1 MAKRKRNIRERQDY
15 RQGGR
20 VALARGG
27 KRGAK
32 RKATPKIRKPVEDPR
47 PTPQVVGL
55 SDKPITKTKP
65 VKPTVRPS
73 KKPVIPGNEP
83 FPVEPPVIKEPAR
96 PRPQVPTLPPVDPT
110 VSRPAEPTVSRPAEP
125 TVSRPAEPTVSRPER
140 PAETVSR
147 PERPDRPDKNGET
160 SPGGGMWWKEY
171 GYDTLEDAIS
181 DGWYWD
187 TDTGQ
192 WTIAS
197 GNTDNTTTTTDNTNT
212 TTTTNTDDTTT
223 ESGFDSKAYAQQ
235 LAQGEGPQG
244 EAIIKPAE
252 QVDTGIY
259 TDKEVN
265 TSWQEGGLQGTLLT
279 NEQGLTG
286 KNIFEALWGAGDG
299 TNPADSV
306 EIDGTTYVWEDF
318 HNLIKQE
325 ATDFIGKEKPDSPYK
340 MSETEMLALTDEQR
354 AAATKAGYI
363 PDETVTKGIAQPDV
377 SDPDAITAGTYTGD
391 IIDQET
397 AVNAKTLEELSPGS
411 TADLQTQSLTMQAQG
426 VDVTADYRVGDEKT
440 LTDRVIGTLGPEAM
454 AEFQKVAGTDL
465 PRVLRAKKQL
475 RRAGLTEDQINLIG
489 NDPELLEDELMD
501 YTEAERGMIAGL
513 PDEALVST
521 QLTSLLDGIES
532 GEIPAFARPAVAAV
546 NEMLVARGL
555 SASTVGRDALI
566 NSLITAAM
574 PLAQSNAQSIKES
587 VMSQRTIEA
596 QAEQLN
602 AQMRQQTAL
611 DRADKTF
618 SMDMAQF
625 TSDQQIALSNSKF
638 LQTVT
643 LTDANN
649 EQQAMMQN
657 AASNAQ
663 LDLATLDSN
672 TKLVAQNAQA
682 FLQLDMTNLN
692 NRQQSEVLRAKMN
705 QDRMLSNQA
714 STNASLQFNAT
725 SENQTNQ
732 FMSNLKTQI
741 DLNNAARQDS
751 MEQFNATQDNA
762 KEARRVG
769 IAADIAKFDAQLVT
783 QVDQFN
789 AQQDF
794 ARNQWNAQNSAA
806 VEASNVE
813 WRRQANT
820 INTAAQNAIN
830 AQNAQNAFQMSSQS
844 LAFLWQELRDQADFD
859 FRAVENDENRKAQI
873 VATALANEG
882 KSGEKYD
889 DYLTGIVSSFASSL
903 NTAYTGFQQNTTCFM
918 KGTMVE
924 MVDGSTKE
932 ISTIQLGDYTKG
944 GEVLSTLQAV
954 PQTLYDYKGIKV
966 TGSHTV
972 REDGIWTEVE
982 NSKYGVLTDMV
993 EPVYTLI
1000 SSYNRMFIEGIE
1012 FGDYLLYTDGMG
1024 KGYLPDNAWLP
1035 SFKDM
1040 QVWVKDRNLNKEV
1053 ETIHG

>member
-1 MAKRKRNIRERQDY
+1 MARKRYNKGKRIDM

-27 KRGAK
+27 NRGAK
-32 RKATPKIRKPVEDPR
+32 RTATPKKPIVREDRPVR
-47 PTPQVVGL
+47 TPLGPDDRPMRPNDQPDLPTSTPPPMSSQTPLTRPQKPKGTKDILKDPAPAPKKERPMSSPEQVYGKDWDMFPTPPDSV
-55 SDKPITKTKP
+55 PTKEGMDTVTNAETQQEP
-65 VKPTVRPS
+65 TSVQPDFYIDRDDPYFGEPQPTVYTPEQQ
-73 KKPVIPGNEP
+73 N
-83 FPVEPPVIKEPAR
+83 PAA
-96 PRPQVPTLPPVDPT
+96 VAGTTST
-110 VSRPAEPTVSRPAEP
+110 VGTSTTAS
-125 TVSRPAEPTVSRPER
+125 
-140 PAETVSR
+140 
-147 PERPDRPDKNGET
+147 ET
-160 SPGGGMWWKEY
+160 SQGGGMWWKDA
-171 GYDTLEDAIS
+171 GFDTFEDAINA
-181 DGWYWD
+181 GWYWNNQ
-187 TDTGQ
+187 TGQ
-192 WTIAS
+192 WTNIGTPGNPDTT
-197 GNTDNTTTTTDNTNT
+197 GNTDNDNTG
-212 TTTTNTDDTTT
+212 T

-235 LAQGEGPQG
+235 LAQGEGP
-244 EAIIKPAE
+244 
-252 QVDTGIY
+252 
-259 TDKEVN
+259 
-265 TSWQEGGLQGTLLT
+265 
-279 NEQGLTG
+279 TG
-286 KNIFEALWGAGDG
+286 KAVIPDAEKVGGIQRDSEG
-299 TNPADSV
+299 NPILDSEGNTIPIV
-306 EIDGTTYVWEDF
+306 RD
-318 HNLIKQE
+318 
-325 ATDFIGKEKPDSPYK
+325 
-340 MSETEMLALTDEQR
+340 MSETEMLALTEEQR
-354 AAATKAGYI
+354 AAATKAGYT

-377 SDPDAITAGTYTGD
+377 SDPDAIIAGTYTGD
-391 IIDQET
+391 TIDEET

-475 RRAGLTEDQINLIG
+475 RRAGLTENQINLIG
-489 NDPELLEDELMD
+489 NDPELLEDELMN

-546 NEMLVARGL
+546 NEMLLARGL

-618 SMDMAQF
+618 SMNMAQF

-643 LTDANN
+643 LTDASND
-649 EQQAMMQN
+649 QQAMMQN
-657 AASNAQ
+657 AASMAQ

-672 TKLVAQNAQA
+672 TRLTAQNAQA

-692 NRQQSEVLRAKMN
+692 NKQQSEVLRAKMN

-732 FMSNLKTQI
+732 FMANLKTQI
-741 DLNNAARQDS
+741 DLNNVARQDS

-794 ARNQWNAQNSAA
+794 ARNQWNAQNAAA
-806 VEASNVE
+806 VEASNIE

-859 FRAVENDENRKAQI
+859 FRAVENEENRKAQI

-889 DYLTGIVSSFASSL
+889 DYLTGIVSGFAQSL
-903 NTAYTGFQQNTTCFM
+903 NNAYRTFP
-918 KGTMVE
+918 
-924 MVDGSTKE
+924 S
-932 ISTIQLGDYTKG
+932 
-944 GEVLSTLQAV
+944 
-954 PQTLYDYKGIKV
+954 QTPG
-966 TGSHTV
+966 
-972 REDGIWTEVE
+972 
-982 NSKYGVLTDMV
+982 
-993 EPVYTLI
+993 P
-1000 SSYNRMFIEGIE
+1000 
-1012 FGDYLLYTDGMG
+1012 
-1024 KGYLPDNAWLP
+1024 
-1035 SFKDM
+1035 
-1040 QVWVKDRNLNKEV
+1040 
-1053 ETIHG
+1053 

>member
-1 MAKRKRNIRERQDY
+1 MARKRYNKGKRIDM

-27 KRGAK
+27 NRGAK
-32 RKATPKIRKPVEDPR
+32 RTATPKKPIVREDRPVR
-47 PTPQVVGL
+47 TPLGPDDRPMRPNDQPDLPTSTPPPMSSQTPLTRPQKPKGTKDILKDPAPAPKKERPMSSPEQVYGKDWDMFPTPPDSV
-55 SDKPITKTKP
+55 PTKEGMNTVTNAETQQEP
-65 VKPTVRPS
+65 TSVQPDFYIDRDDPYFGEPQPTVYTPEQQ
-73 KKPVIPGNEP
+73 N
-83 FPVEPPVIKEPAR
+83 PAA
-96 PRPQVPTLPPVDPT
+96 VAGTTST
-110 VSRPAEPTVSRPAEP
+110 VGTSTTAS
-125 TVSRPAEPTVSRPER
+125 
-140 PAETVSR
+140 
-147 PERPDRPDKNGET
+147 ET
-160 SPGGGMWWKEY
+160 SQGGGMWWKDA
-171 GYDTLEDAIS
+171 GFDTFEDAINA
-181 DGWYWD
+181 GWYWNNQ
-187 TDTGQ
+187 TGQ
-192 WTIAS
+192 WTNIGTPGNPDTT
-197 GNTDNTTTTTDNTNT
+197 GNTDNDNTG
-212 TTTTNTDDTTT
+212 T

-235 LAQGEGPQG
+235 LAQGEGP
-244 EAIIKPAE
+244 
-252 QVDTGIY
+252 
-259 TDKEVN
+259 
-265 TSWQEGGLQGTLLT
+265 
-279 NEQGLTG
+279 TG
-286 KNIFEALWGAGDG
+286 KAVIPDAEKVGGIQRDSEG
-299 TNPADSV
+299 NPILDSEGNTIPIV
-306 EIDGTTYVWEDF
+306 RD
-318 HNLIKQE
+318 
-325 ATDFIGKEKPDSPYK
+325 
-340 MSETEMLALTDEQR
+340 MSETEMLALTEEQR
-354 AAATKAGYI
+354 AAATKAGYT

-377 SDPDAITAGTYTGD
+377 SDPDAIIAGTYTGD
-391 IIDQET
+391 TIDEET

-440 LTDRVIGTLGPEAM
+440 LTDRVVGTLSPEAM

-475 RRAGLTEDQINLIG
+475 RRAGLTENQINLIG
-489 NDPELLEDELMD
+489 NDPELLEDELMN

-546 NEMLVARGL
+546 NEMLLARGL

-618 SMDMAQF
+618 SMNMAQF

-643 LTDANN
+643 LTDASND
-649 EQQAMMQN
+649 QQAMMQN
-657 AASNAQ
+657 AASMAQ

-692 NRQQSEVLRAKMN
+692 NKQQSEVLRAKMN
-705 QDRMLSNQA
+705 QDRILSNQA

-732 FMSNLKTQI
+732 FMANLKTQI
-741 DLNNAARQDS
+741 DLNNVARQDS

-794 ARNQWNAQNSAA
+794 ARNQWNAQNAAA
-806 VEASNVE
+806 VEASNIE

-859 FRAVENDENRKAQI
+859 FRAVENEENRKAQI

-889 DYLTGIVSSFASSL
+889 DYLTGIVSGFAQSL
-903 NTAYTGFQQNTTCFM
+903 NNAYRTFP
-918 KGTMVE
+918 
-924 MVDGSTKE
+924 S
-932 ISTIQLGDYTKG
+932 
-944 GEVLSTLQAV
+944 
-954 PQTLYDYKGIKV
+954 QTPG
-966 TGSHTV
+966 
-972 REDGIWTEVE
+972 
-982 NSKYGVLTDMV
+982 
-993 EPVYTLI
+993 P
-1000 SSYNRMFIEGIE
+1000 
-1012 FGDYLLYTDGMG
+1012 
-1024 KGYLPDNAWLP
+1024 
-1035 SFKDM
+1035 
-1040 QVWVKDRNLNKEV
+1040 
-1053 ETIHG
+1053 

>member
-1 MAKRKRNIRERQDY
+1 
-15 RQGGR
+15 
-20 VALARGG
+20 
-27 KRGAK
+27 
-32 RKATPKIRKPVEDPR
+32 
-47 PTPQVVGL
+47 
-55 SDKPITKTKP
+55 
-65 VKPTVRPS
+65 
-73 KKPVIPGNEP
+73 
-83 FPVEPPVIKEPAR
+83 
-96 PRPQVPTLPPVDPT
+96 
-110 VSRPAEPTVSRPAEP
+110 
-125 TVSRPAEPTVSRPER
+125 
-140 PAETVSR
+140 
-147 PERPDRPDKNGET
+147 
-160 SPGGGMWWKEY
+160 
-171 GYDTLEDAIS
+171 
-181 DGWYWD
+181 
-187 TDTGQ
+187 
-192 WTIAS
+192 
-197 GNTDNTTTTTDNTNT
+197 
-212 TTTTNTDDTTT
+212 
-223 ESGFDSKAYAQQ
+223 
-235 LAQGEGPQG
+235 
-244 EAIIKPAE
+244 
-252 QVDTGIY
+252 
-259 TDKEVN
+259 
-265 TSWQEGGLQGTLLT
+265 
-279 NEQGLTG
+279 
-286 KNIFEALWGAGDG
+286 
-299 TNPADSV
+299 
-306 EIDGTTYVWEDF
+306 
-318 HNLIKQE
+318 
-325 ATDFIGKEKPDSPYK
+325 
-340 MSETEMLALTDEQR
+340 
-354 AAATKAGYI
+354 
-363 PDETVTKGIAQPDV
+363 
-377 SDPDAITAGTYTGD
+377 
-391 IIDQET
+391 
-397 AVNAKTLEELSPGS
+397 
-411 TADLQTQSLTMQAQG
+411 MQAQG

-440 LTDRVIGTLGPEAM
+440 LTDRVVGTLSPEAM

-649 EQQAMMQN
+649 DQQAMMQN

-692 NRQQSEVLRAKMN
+692 NKQQSEVLRAKMN

-732 FMSNLKTQI
+732 FMANLKTQI

-903 NTAYTGFQQNTTCFM
+903 NTAYTGWQQNTT
-918 KGTMVE
+918 
-924 MVDGSTKE
+924 
-932 ISTIQLGDYTKG
+932 
-944 GEVLSTLQAV
+944 
-954 PQTLYDYKGIKV
+954 QTPG
-966 TGSHTV
+966 
-972 REDGIWTEVE
+972 
-982 NSKYGVLTDMV
+982 
-993 EPVYTLI
+993 P
-1000 SSYNRMFIEGIE
+1000 
-1012 FGDYLLYTDGMG
+1012 
-1024 KGYLPDNAWLP
+1024 
-1035 SFKDM
+1035 
-1040 QVWVKDRNLNKEV
+1040 
-1053 ETIHG
+1053 

>member
-1 MAKRKRNIRERQDY
+1 MARKRYNKGKRIDM

-27 KRGAK
+27 NRGAK
-32 RKATPKIRKPVEDPR
+32 RTATPKKPIVREDRPVR
-47 PTPQVVGL
+47 TPLGPDDRPMRPNDQPDLPTSTPPPMSSQTPLTRPQKPKGTKDILKDPAPAPKKERPMSSPEQVYGKDWDMFPTPPDSV
-55 SDKPITKTKP
+55 PTKEGMNTVTNAETQQEP
-65 VKPTVRPS
+65 TSVQPDFYIDRDDPYFGEPQPTVYTPEQQ
-73 KKPVIPGNEP
+73 N
-83 FPVEPPVIKEPAR
+83 PAA
-96 PRPQVPTLPPVDPT
+96 VAGTTST
-110 VSRPAEPTVSRPAEP
+110 VGTSTTAS
-125 TVSRPAEPTVSRPER
+125 
-140 PAETVSR
+140 
-147 PERPDRPDKNGET
+147 ET
-160 SPGGGMWWKEY
+160 SQGGGMWWKDA
-171 GYDTLEDAIS
+171 GFDTFEDAINA
-181 DGWYWD
+181 GWYWNNQ
-187 TDTGQ
+187 TGQ
-192 WTIAS
+192 WTNIGTPGNPDTT
-197 GNTDNTTTTTDNTNT
+197 GNTDNDNTG
-212 TTTTNTDDTTT
+212 T

-235 LAQGEGPQG
+235 LAQGEGP
-244 EAIIKPAE
+244 
-252 QVDTGIY
+252 
-259 TDKEVN
+259 
-265 TSWQEGGLQGTLLT
+265 
-279 NEQGLTG
+279 TG
-286 KNIFEALWGAGDG
+286 KAVIPDAEKVGGIQRDSEG
-299 TNPADSV
+299 NPILDSEGNTIPIV
-306 EIDGTTYVWEDF
+306 RD
-318 HNLIKQE
+318 
-325 ATDFIGKEKPDSPYK
+325 
-340 MSETEMLALTDEQR
+340 MSETEMLALTEEQR
-354 AAATKAGYI
+354 AAATKAGYT

-377 SDPDAITAGTYTGD
+377 SDPDAIIAGTYTGD
-391 IIDQET
+391 TIDEET

-411 TADLQTQSLTMQAQG
+411 TADLQTQSLTIQAQG

-440 LTDRVIGTLGPEAM
+440 LTDRVVGTLSPEAM

-475 RRAGLTEDQINLIG
+475 RRAGLTENQINLIG
-489 NDPELLEDELMD
+489 NDPELLEDELMN

-546 NEMLVARGL
+546 NEMLLARGL

-618 SMDMAQF
+618 SMNMAQF

-643 LTDANN
+643 LTDASND
-649 EQQAMMQN
+649 QQAMMQN
-657 AASNAQ
+657 AASMAQ

-692 NRQQSEVLRAKMN
+692 NKQQSEVLRAKMN
-705 QDRMLSNQA
+705 QDRILSNQA

-732 FMSNLKTQI
+732 FMANLKTQI
-741 DLNNAARQDS
+741 DLNNVARQDS

-794 ARNQWNAQNSAA
+794 ARNQWNAQNAAA
-806 VEASNVE
+806 VEASNIE

-859 FRAVENDENRKAQI
+859 FRAVENEENRKAQI

-889 DYLTGIVSSFASSL
+889 DYLTGIVSGFAQSL
-903 NTAYTGFQQNTTCFM
+903 NNAYRTFP
-918 KGTMVE
+918 
-924 MVDGSTKE
+924 S
-932 ISTIQLGDYTKG
+932 
-944 GEVLSTLQAV
+944 
-954 PQTLYDYKGIKV
+954 QTPG
-966 TGSHTV
+966 
-972 REDGIWTEVE
+972 
-982 NSKYGVLTDMV
+982 
-993 EPVYTLI
+993 P
-1000 SSYNRMFIEGIE
+1000 
-1012 FGDYLLYTDGMG
+1012 
-1024 KGYLPDNAWLP
+1024 
-1035 SFKDM
+1035 
-1040 QVWVKDRNLNKEV
+1040 
-1053 ETIHG
+1053 

>member
-1 MAKRKRNIRERQDY
+1 MARKRYNKGKRIDM

-27 KRGAK
+27 NRGAK
-32 RKATPKIRKPVEDPR
+32 RTATPKKPIVREDRPVR
-47 PTPQVVGL
+47 TPLGPDDRPMRPNDQPDLPTSTPPPMSSQTPLTRPQKPKGTKDILKDPAPAPKKERPMSSPEQVYGKDWDMFPTPPDSV
-55 SDKPITKTKP
+55 PTKEGMDTVTNAETQQEP
-65 VKPTVRPS
+65 TSVQPDFYIDRDDPYFGEPQPTVYTPEQQ
-73 KKPVIPGNEP
+73 N
-83 FPVEPPVIKEPAR
+83 PAA
-96 PRPQVPTLPPVDPT
+96 VAGTTST
-110 VSRPAEPTVSRPAEP
+110 VGTSTTAS
-125 TVSRPAEPTVSRPER
+125 
-140 PAETVSR
+140 
-147 PERPDRPDKNGET
+147 ET
-160 SPGGGMWWKEY
+160 SQGGGMWWKDA
-171 GYDTLEDAIS
+171 GFDTFEDAINA
-181 DGWYWD
+181 GWYWNNQ
-187 TDTGQ
+187 TGQ
-192 WTIAS
+192 WTNIGTPGNPDTT
-197 GNTDNTTTTTDNTNT
+197 GNTDNDNTG
-212 TTTTNTDDTTT
+212 T

-235 LAQGEGPQG
+235 LAQGEGP
-244 EAIIKPAE
+244 
-252 QVDTGIY
+252 
-259 TDKEVN
+259 
-265 TSWQEGGLQGTLLT
+265 
-279 NEQGLTG
+279 TG
-286 KNIFEALWGAGDG
+286 KAVIPDAEKVGGIQRDAEG
-299 TNPADSV
+299 NPILDSEGNTIPIV
-306 EIDGTTYVWEDF
+306 RD
-318 HNLIKQE
+318 
-325 ATDFIGKEKPDSPYK
+325 
-340 MSETEMLALTDEQR
+340 MSETEMLALTEEQR
-354 AAATKAGYI
+354 AAATKAGYT

-377 SDPDAITAGTYTGD
+377 SDPDAIIAGTYTGD
-391 IIDQET
+391 TIDEET

-411 TADLQTQSLTMQAQG
+411 TADLQTQSLTIQAQG

-440 LTDRVIGTLGPEAM
+440 LTDRVVGTLSPEAM

-475 RRAGLTEDQINLIG
+475 RRAGLTENQINLIG
-489 NDPELLEDELMD
+489 NDPELLEDELMN

-546 NEMLVARGL
+546 NEMLLARGL

-618 SMDMAQF
+618 SMNMAQF

-643 LTDANN
+643 LTDASND
-649 EQQAMMQN
+649 QQAMMQN
-657 AASNAQ
+657 AASMAQ

-672 TKLVAQNAQA
+672 TRLTAQNAQA

-692 NRQQSEVLRAKMN
+692 NKQQSEVLRAKMN
-705 QDRMLSNQA
+705 QDRILSNQA

-732 FMSNLKTQI
+732 FMANLKTQI
-741 DLNNAARQDS
+741 DLNNVARQDS

-794 ARNQWNAQNSAA
+794 ARNQWNAQNAAA
-806 VEASNVE
+806 VEASNIE

-859 FRAVENDENRKAQI
+859 FRAVENEENRKAQI

-889 DYLTGIVSSFASSL
+889 DYLTGIVSGFAQSL
-903 NTAYTGFQQNTTCFM
+903 NNAYRTFP
-918 KGTMVE
+918 
-924 MVDGSTKE
+924 S
-932 ISTIQLGDYTKG
+932 
-944 GEVLSTLQAV
+944 
-954 PQTLYDYKGIKV
+954 QTPG
-966 TGSHTV
+966 
-972 REDGIWTEVE
+972 
-982 NSKYGVLTDMV
+982 
-993 EPVYTLI
+993 P
-1000 SSYNRMFIEGIE
+1000 
-1012 FGDYLLYTDGMG
+1012 
-1024 KGYLPDNAWLP
+1024 
-1035 SFKDM
+1035 
-1040 QVWVKDRNLNKEV
+1040 
-1053 ETIHG
+1053 

>member
-1 MAKRKRNIRERQDY
+1 MARKRYNKGKRIDM

-27 KRGAK
+27 NRGAK
-32 RKATPKIRKPVEDPR
+32 RTATPKKPIVREDRPVR
-47 PTPQVVGL
+47 TPLGPDDRPMRPNDQPDLPTSTPPPMSSQTPLTRPQKPKGTKDILKDPAPAPQKERPMSSPEQLYGKDWDMFPTPPDSV
-55 SDKPITKTKP
+55 PTKEGMNTVTNAETQQEP
-65 VKPTVRPS
+65 TSVQPDFYIDRDDPYFGEPQPTVYTPEQQ
-73 KKPVIPGNEP
+73 N
-83 FPVEPPVIKEPAR
+83 PAA
-96 PRPQVPTLPPVDPT
+96 VAGTTST
-110 VSRPAEPTVSRPAEP
+110 VGTSTTAS
-125 TVSRPAEPTVSRPER
+125 
-140 PAETVSR
+140 
-147 PERPDRPDKNGET
+147 ET
-160 SPGGGMWWKEY
+160 SQGGGMWWKDA
-171 GYDTLEDAIS
+171 GFDTFEDAINA
-181 DGWYWD
+181 GWYWNNQ
-187 TDTGQ
+187 TGQ
-192 WTIAS
+192 WTNIGTPGNPDTT
-197 GNTDNTTTTTDNTNT
+197 GNTDNDNTG
-212 TTTTNTDDTTT
+212 T

-235 LAQGEGPQG
+235 LAQGEGP
-244 EAIIKPAE
+244 
-252 QVDTGIY
+252 
-259 TDKEVN
+259 
-265 TSWQEGGLQGTLLT
+265 
-279 NEQGLTG
+279 TG
-286 KNIFEALWGAGDG
+286 KAVIPDAEKVGGIQRDSEG
-299 TNPADSV
+299 NPILDSEGNTIPIV
-306 EIDGTTYVWEDF
+306 RD
-318 HNLIKQE
+318 
-325 ATDFIGKEKPDSPYK
+325 
-340 MSETEMLALTDEQR
+340 MSETEMLALTEEQR
-354 AAATKAGYI
+354 AAATKAGYT

-377 SDPDAITAGTYTGD
+377 SDPDAIIAGTYTGD
-391 IIDQET
+391 TIDEET

-440 LTDRVIGTLGPEAM
+440 LTDRVVGTLSPEAM

-475 RRAGLTEDQINLIG
+475 RRAGLTENQINLIG
-489 NDPELLEDELMD
+489 NDPELLEDELMN

-532 GEIPAFARPAVAAV
+532 GEIPTFARPAVAAV
-546 NEMLVARGL
+546 NEMLLARGL

-618 SMDMAQF
+618 SMNMAQF

-643 LTDANN
+643 LTDASND
-649 EQQAMMQN
+649 QQAMMQN
-657 AASNAQ
+657 AASMAQ

-692 NRQQSEVLRAKMN
+692 NKQQSEVLRAKMN
-705 QDRMLSNQA
+705 QDRILSNQA

-732 FMSNLKTQI
+732 FMANLKTQI
-741 DLNNAARQDS
+741 DLNNVARQDS

-794 ARNQWNAQNSAA
+794 ARNQWNAQNAAA
-806 VEASNVE
+806 VEASNIE

-859 FRAVENDENRKAQI
+859 FRAVENEENRKAQI

-889 DYLTGIVSSFASSL
+889 DYLTGIVSGFAQSL
-903 NTAYTGFQQNTTCFM
+903 NNAYRTFP
-918 KGTMVE
+918 
-924 MVDGSTKE
+924 S
-932 ISTIQLGDYTKG
+932 
-944 GEVLSTLQAV
+944 
-954 PQTLYDYKGIKV
+954 QTPG
-966 TGSHTV
+966 
-972 REDGIWTEVE
+972 
-982 NSKYGVLTDMV
+982 
-993 EPVYTLI
+993 P
-1000 SSYNRMFIEGIE
+1000 
-1012 FGDYLLYTDGMG
+1012 
-1024 KGYLPDNAWLP
+1024 
-1035 SFKDM
+1035 
-1040 QVWVKDRNLNKEV
+1040 
-1053 ETIHG
+1053 

>member
-1 MAKRKRNIRERQDY
+1 MARKRYNKGKRIDM

-27 KRGAK
+27 NRGAK
-32 RKATPKIRKPVEDPR
+32 RTATPKKPIVREDRPVR
-47 PTPQVVGL
+47 TPLGPDDRPMRPNDQPDLPTSTPPPMSSQTPLTRPQKPKGTKDILKDPAPAPKKERPMSSPEQVYGKDWDMFPTPPDSV
-55 SDKPITKTKP
+55 PTKEGMNTVTNAETQQEP
-65 VKPTVRPS
+65 TSVQPDFYIDRDDPYFGEPQPTVYTPEQQ
-73 KKPVIPGNEP
+73 N
-83 FPVEPPVIKEPAR
+83 PAA
-96 PRPQVPTLPPVDPT
+96 VAGTTST
-110 VSRPAEPTVSRPAEP
+110 VGTSTTAS
-125 TVSRPAEPTVSRPER
+125 
-140 PAETVSR
+140 
-147 PERPDRPDKNGET
+147 ET
-160 SPGGGMWWKEY
+160 SQGGGMWWKDA
-171 GYDTLEDAIS
+171 GFDTFEDAINA
-181 DGWYWD
+181 GWYWNNQ
-187 TDTGQ
+187 TGQ
-192 WTIAS
+192 WTNIGTPGNPDTT
-197 GNTDNTTTTTDNTNT
+197 GNTDNDNTG
-212 TTTTNTDDTTT
+212 T

-235 LAQGEGPQG
+235 LAQGEGP
-244 EAIIKPAE
+244 
-252 QVDTGIY
+252 
-259 TDKEVN
+259 
-265 TSWQEGGLQGTLLT
+265 
-279 NEQGLTG
+279 TG
-286 KNIFEALWGAGDG
+286 KAVIPDAEKVGGIQRDSEG
-299 TNPADSV
+299 NPILDSEGNTIPIV
-306 EIDGTTYVWEDF
+306 RD
-318 HNLIKQE
+318 
-325 ATDFIGKEKPDSPYK
+325 
-340 MSETEMLALTDEQR
+340 MSETEMLALTEEQR
-354 AAATKAGYI
+354 AAATKAGYT

-377 SDPDAITAGTYTGD
+377 SDPDAIIAGTYTGD
-391 IIDQET
+391 TIDEET

-475 RRAGLTEDQINLIG
+475 RRAGLTENQINLIG
-489 NDPELLEDELMD
+489 NDPELLEDELMN

-532 GEIPAFARPAVAAV
+532 GEIPTFARPAVAAV
-546 NEMLVARGL
+546 NEMLLARGL

-618 SMDMAQF
+618 SMNMAQF

-643 LTDANN
+643 LTDASND
-649 EQQAMMQN
+649 QQAMMQN
-657 AASNAQ
+657 AASMAQ

-692 NRQQSEVLRAKMN
+692 NKQQSEVLRAKMN

-732 FMSNLKTQI
+732 FMANLKTQI
-741 DLNNAARQDS
+741 DLNNVARQDS

-794 ARNQWNAQNSAA
+794 ARNQWNAQNAAA
-806 VEASNVE
+806 VEASNIE

-859 FRAVENDENRKAQI
+859 FRAVENEENRKAQI

-889 DYLTGIVSSFASSL
+889 DYLTGIVSGFAQSL
-903 NTAYTGFQQNTTCFM
+903 NNAYRTFP
-918 KGTMVE
+918 
-924 MVDGSTKE
+924 S
-932 ISTIQLGDYTKG
+932 
-944 GEVLSTLQAV
+944 
-954 PQTLYDYKGIKV
+954 QTPG
-966 TGSHTV
+966 
-972 REDGIWTEVE
+972 
-982 NSKYGVLTDMV
+982 
-993 EPVYTLI
+993 P
-1000 SSYNRMFIEGIE
+1000 
-1012 FGDYLLYTDGMG
+1012 
-1024 KGYLPDNAWLP
+1024 
-1035 SFKDM
+1035 
-1040 QVWVKDRNLNKEV
+1040 
-1053 ETIHG
+1053 

>member
-1 MAKRKRNIRERQDY
+1 MARKRYNKGKRIDM

-27 KRGAK
+27 NRGAK
-32 RKATPKIRKPVEDPR
+32 RTATPKKPIVREDRPVR
-47 PTPQVVGL
+47 TPLGPDDRPMRPNDQPDLPTSTPPPMSSQTPLTRPQKPKGTKDILKDPAPAPQKERPMSSPEQVYGKDWDMFPTPPDSV
-55 SDKPITKTKP
+55 PTKEGMNTVTNAETQQEP
-65 VKPTVRPS
+65 TSVQPDFYIDRDDPYFGEPQPTVYTPEQQ
-73 KKPVIPGNEP
+73 N
-83 FPVEPPVIKEPAR
+83 PAA
-96 PRPQVPTLPPVDPT
+96 VAGTTST
-110 VSRPAEPTVSRPAEP
+110 VGTSTTAS
-125 TVSRPAEPTVSRPER
+125 
-140 PAETVSR
+140 
-147 PERPDRPDKNGET
+147 ET
-160 SPGGGMWWKEY
+160 SQGGGMWWKDA
-171 GYDTLEDAIS
+171 GFDTFEDAINA
-181 DGWYWD
+181 GWYWNNQ
-187 TDTGQ
+187 TGQ
-192 WTIAS
+192 WTNIGTPGNPDTT
-197 GNTDNTTTTTDNTNT
+197 GNTDNDNTG
-212 TTTTNTDDTTT
+212 T

-235 LAQGEGPQG
+235 LAQGEGP
-244 EAIIKPAE
+244 
-252 QVDTGIY
+252 
-259 TDKEVN
+259 
-265 TSWQEGGLQGTLLT
+265 
-279 NEQGLTG
+279 TG
-286 KNIFEALWGAGDG
+286 KAVIPDAEKVGGIQRDSEG
-299 TNPADSV
+299 NPILDSEGNTIPIV
-306 EIDGTTYVWEDF
+306 RD
-318 HNLIKQE
+318 
-325 ATDFIGKEKPDSPYK
+325 
-340 MSETEMLALTDEQR
+340 MSETEMLALTEEQR
-354 AAATKAGYI
+354 AAATKAGYT

-377 SDPDAITAGTYTGD
+377 SDPDAIIAGTYTGD
-391 IIDQET
+391 TIDEET

-440 LTDRVIGTLGPEAM
+440 LTDRVVGTLSPEAM

-475 RRAGLTEDQINLIG
+475 RRAGLTENQINLIG
-489 NDPELLEDELMD
+489 NDPELLEDELMN

-532 GEIPAFARPAVAAV
+532 GEIPTFARPAVAAV
-546 NEMLVARGL
+546 NEMLLARGL

-618 SMDMAQF
+618 SMNMAQF

-643 LTDANN
+643 LTDASND
-649 EQQAMMQN
+649 QQAMMQN
-657 AASNAQ
+657 AASMAQ

-672 TKLVAQNAQA
+672 TRLTAQNAQA

-692 NRQQSEVLRAKMN
+692 NKQQSEVLRAKMN

-732 FMSNLKTQI
+732 FMANLKTQI
-741 DLNNAARQDS
+741 DLNNVARQDS

-794 ARNQWNAQNSAA
+794 ARNQWNAQNAAA
-806 VEASNVE
+806 VEASNIE

-859 FRAVENDENRKAQI
+859 FRAVENEENRKAQI

-889 DYLTGIVSSFASSL
+889 DYLTGIVSGFAQSL
-903 NTAYTGFQQNTTCFM
+903 NNAYRTFP
-918 KGTMVE
+918 
-924 MVDGSTKE
+924 S
-932 ISTIQLGDYTKG
+932 
-944 GEVLSTLQAV
+944 
-954 PQTLYDYKGIKV
+954 QTPG
-966 TGSHTV
+966 
-972 REDGIWTEVE
+972 
-982 NSKYGVLTDMV
+982 
-993 EPVYTLI
+993 P
-1000 SSYNRMFIEGIE
+1000 
-1012 FGDYLLYTDGMG
+1012 
-1024 KGYLPDNAWLP
+1024 
-1035 SFKDM
+1035 
-1040 QVWVKDRNLNKEV
+1040 
-1053 ETIHG
+1053 

>member
-1 MAKRKRNIRERQDY
+1 MARKRYNKGKRIDM

-27 KRGAK
+27 NRGAK
-32 RKATPKIRKPVEDPR
+32 RTATPKKPIVREDRPVR
-47 PTPQVVGL
+47 TPLGPDDRPMRPNDQPDLPTSTPPPMSSQTPLTRPQKPKGTKDILKDPAPAPQKERPMSSPEQLYGKDWDMFPTPPDSV
-55 SDKPITKTKP
+55 PTKEGMDTVTNAETQQEP
-65 VKPTVRPS
+65 TSVQPDFYIDRDDPYFGEPQPTVYTPEQQ
-73 KKPVIPGNEP
+73 N
-83 FPVEPPVIKEPAR
+83 PAA
-96 PRPQVPTLPPVDPT
+96 VAGTTST
-110 VSRPAEPTVSRPAEP
+110 VGTSTTAS
-125 TVSRPAEPTVSRPER
+125 
-140 PAETVSR
+140 
-147 PERPDRPDKNGET
+147 ET
-160 SPGGGMWWKEY
+160 SQGGGMWWKDA
-171 GYDTLEDAIS
+171 GFDTFEDAINA
-181 DGWYWD
+181 GWYWNNQ
-187 TDTGQ
+187 TGQ
-192 WTIAS
+192 WTNIGTPGNPDTT
-197 GNTDNTTTTTDNTNT
+197 GNTDNDNTG
-212 TTTTNTDDTTT
+212 T

-235 LAQGEGPQG
+235 LAQGEGP
-244 EAIIKPAE
+244 
-252 QVDTGIY
+252 
-259 TDKEVN
+259 
-265 TSWQEGGLQGTLLT
+265 
-279 NEQGLTG
+279 TG
-286 KNIFEALWGAGDG
+286 KAVIPDAEKVGGIQRDAEG
-299 TNPADSV
+299 NPILDSEGNTIPIV
-306 EIDGTTYVWEDF
+306 RD
-318 HNLIKQE
+318 
-325 ATDFIGKEKPDSPYK
+325 
-340 MSETEMLALTDEQR
+340 MSETEMLALTEEQR
-354 AAATKAGYI
+354 AAATKAGYT
-363 PDETVTKGIAQPDV
+363 PDETVTTGISTEAKGFLEKGFSFTPPEDKVYPQVMPPEGMKWAYGPNGERISVPQGTKEGV
-377 SDPDAITAGTYTGD
+377 KAGTYTGD
-391 IIDQET
+391 TIDEET

-475 RRAGLTEDQINLIG
+475 RRAGLTENQINLIG
-489 NDPELLEDELMD
+489 NDPELLEDELMN

-532 GEIPAFARPAVAAV
+532 GEIPTFARPAVAAV
-546 NEMLVARGL
+546 NEMLLARGL

-618 SMDMAQF
+618 SMNMAQF

-643 LTDANN
+643 LTDASND
-649 EQQAMMQN
+649 QQAMMQN
-657 AASNAQ
+657 AASMAQ

-672 TKLVAQNAQA
+672 TRLTAQNAQA

-692 NRQQSEVLRAKMN
+692 NKQQSEVLRAKMN

-732 FMSNLKTQI
+732 FMANLKTQI
-741 DLNNAARQDS
+741 DLNNVARQDS

-794 ARNQWNAQNSAA
+794 ARNQWNAQNAAA
-806 VEASNVE
+806 VEASNIE

-859 FRAVENDENRKAQI
+859 FRAVENEENRKAQI

-889 DYLTGIVSSFASSL
+889 DYLTGIVSGFAQSL
-903 NTAYTGFQQNTTCFM
+903 NNAYRTFP
-918 KGTMVE
+918 
-924 MVDGSTKE
+924 S
-932 ISTIQLGDYTKG
+932 
-944 GEVLSTLQAV
+944 
-954 PQTLYDYKGIKV
+954 QTPG
-966 TGSHTV
+966 
-972 REDGIWTEVE
+972 
-982 NSKYGVLTDMV
+982 
-993 EPVYTLI
+993 P
-1000 SSYNRMFIEGIE
+1000 
-1012 FGDYLLYTDGMG
+1012 
-1024 KGYLPDNAWLP
+1024 
-1035 SFKDM
+1035 
-1040 QVWVKDRNLNKEV
+1040 
-1053 ETIHG
+1053 